1 MHERYERQVIIPKIG
16 EEGQRQLEAASVLI
30 VGAGGLGSPALFYL
44 AAAGVGRLGIADD
57 DVLSPSNLNRQILY
71 TPEDVGRSK
80 AGRAAE
86 RIRALNPD
94 VEATPY
100 ELRVLPTTG
109 CDLIRQYDLVMDASD
124 NLATKDLLNELCVQ
138 ARIPLVWGAV
148 QRLEGQMSVT
158 LPGHACRRCIF
169 PTTPEPGTY
178 PTPAELGVLGATAGV
193 IGALEALE
201 AIKILLDIGE
211 PLADRLLLW
220 DGLGQTFDVIQVERN
235 PDCPVCGEHHA

>member
-1 MHERYERQVIIPKIG
+1 MDTRYERQTIIPKIG
-16 EEGQRQLEAASVLI
+16 EAGQKRLARARVLV
-30 VGAGGLGSPALFYL
+30 VGAGGLGSPTLIYL
-44 AAAGVGRLGIADD
+44 AVAGVGRLGMADD
-57 DVLSPSNLNRQILY
+57 DVVSLSNLNRQILY
-71 TPEDVGRSK
+71 TPEDVGQGKVR
-80 AGRAAE
+80 RAAK

-94 VEATPY
+94 VEVVPH

-109 CDLIRQYDLVMDASD
+109 ADLIQQYDLVIDASD

-138 ARIPLVWGAV
+138 AGIPFVWGAV
-148 QRLEGQMSVT
+148 QRFEGQMSIT
-158 LPGHACRRCIF
+158 LPEHACRRCIF

-193 IGALEALE
+193 IGTLEAME

-220 DGLGQTFDVIQVERN
+220 DGMGQTFDVIQVQRN
-235 PDCPVCGEHHA
+235 PDCPICG